1 MEKEKER
8 EIILYYAALA
18 ILHFRKFYPF
28 KYGVIVWL
36 LIFIDLQLG
45 TIKLVQGN
53 KTNKLEGFGLF
64 SFSLSLFSL
73 R

>member
-53 KTNKLEGFGLF
+53 ICI
-64 SFSLSLFSL
+64 